1 MIKLRE
7 EESEFMSKLLIEGG
21 HTLSGVINVSGAK
34 NSIVAIIPASILAE
48 QEAVIENV
56 PNISDTNDL
65 ISILNLLGVDSTFTD
80 NTLKINNSNLKNIL
94 IPAELS
100 TKLRASYYFMGALLA
115 KYRHAELYYPG
126 GCNIGARPIDIH
138 LKSFEKMGVQVT
150 FLDDKYILDAKEL
163 NGADIDLRF
172 PSVGATINIML
183 AACKASGITRISNA
197 AMEPEIVN
205 VADFL
210 NSMGAKITGAGT
222 KEIVITGVNKFH
234 NGNIKIIPDR
244 IEAGTYLLAGALI
257 GKDLVIN
264 NLNPNHLE
272 ALISKLEASGVK
284 MQIDSDKIT
293 VSSSKN
299 LIPINV
305 KTLVYPGFVTDL
317 GQPMQ
322 VFLARCNGVSL
333 FEETIYENRMQHIKY
348 LQKMGAKIK
357 MDNNNIALIKGPCHL
372 HGTSVTATDLRAG
385 ATLVLAALI
394 AKGITKIDG
403 VKHILRGYDSLP
415 IKLKKVGAKIKIV
428 E

>member
-1 MIKLRE
+1 
-7 EESEFMSKLLIEGG
+7 MSKLLIEGG
-21 HTLSGVINVSGAK
+21 HTLSGLINVSGAK
-34 NSIVAIIPASILAE
+34 NSVVAIIPASILAE
-48 QEAVIENV
+48 NNAIIENV

-65 ISILNLLGVDSTFTD
+65 IDILKLLGVNCEFSDNILKTD
-80 NTLKINNSNLKNIL
+80 TSNIKNML

-115 KYRHAELYYPG
+115 KYHHAELYYPG

-138 LKSFEKMGVQVT
+138 LKSFEKMGVKIT
-150 FLDDKYILDAKEL
+150 CLDDKYVLDAKHL
-163 NGADIDLRF
+163 TGADIELRF

-183 AACKASGITRISNA
+183 AASKADGVTKISNA

-205 VADFL
+205 VAEFL
-210 NSMGAKITGAGT
+210 NSMGAKVVGAGT
-222 KEIVITGVNKFH
+222 KEIIITGVDKFA
-234 NGNIKIIPDR
+234 NGSVKIIPDR
-244 IEAGTYLLAGALI
+244 IEAGTYLLAGSLI
-257 GKDLVIN
+257 GKNLTIN
-264 NLNPNHLE
+264 NLNPKHLE
-272 ALISKLEASGVK
+272 ALISKLQASGVI
-284 MQIDSDKIT
+284 MDIEDNKIT
-293 VSSSKN
+293 VTSSKK
-299 LIPINV
+299 LLPINV

-322 VFLARCNGVSL
+322 VFLARCNGTSL

-357 MDNNNIALIKGPCHL
+357 LNNNIALIKGPCHL
-372 HGTSVTATDLRAG
+372 HGANVTATDLRAG

-415 IKLKKVGAKIKIV
+415 IKLQQVGAKITII

>member
-126 GCNIGARPIDIH
+126 GCNIGERPIDIH

-293 VSSSKN
+293 V
-299 LIPINV
+299 
-305 KTLVYPGFVTDL
+305 
-317 GQPMQ
+317 
-322 VFLARCNGVSL
+322 
-333 FEETIYENRMQHIKY
+333 
-348 LQKMGAKIK
+348 
-357 MDNNNIALIKGPCHL
+357 
-372 HGTSVTATDLRAG
+372 
-385 ATLVLAALI
+385 
-394 AKGITKIDG
+394 
-403 VKHILRGYDSLP
+403 
-415 IKLKKVGAKIKIV
+415 KL
-428 E
+428 